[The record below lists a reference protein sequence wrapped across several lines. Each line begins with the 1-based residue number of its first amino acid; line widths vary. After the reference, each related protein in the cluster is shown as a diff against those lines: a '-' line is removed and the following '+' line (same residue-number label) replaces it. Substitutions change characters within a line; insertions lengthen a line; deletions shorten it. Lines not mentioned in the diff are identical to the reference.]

1 MPLLTSSAQR
11 SIVVIGKE
19 NTGKSQLVASLTG
32 CLPYSINFR
41 GSTIACDTYVGGG
54 LTVVDTPGILYRS
67 DRITTQA
74 ALAQLEAHDTVL
86 LVIKATH
93 VDEDLADLWPLV
105 VGKRGIVVI
114 TFWDKASQAGF
125 TQQIVQCWDQTSNL
139 AFIPVDARHLTPAQH
154 HNIRAALQEPT
165 IFSSRQP
172 ILAGW
177 RIEPRP
183 TLLEHPQF
191 GWLVAI
197 ILLLLPTL
205 LAVWFANSFAA
216 VADPLMQ
223 ALIQPL
229 IDVLANIPLTLPR
242 EMLIGRYG
250 LLTMGPL
257 LWVWAVPTVILYALC
272 LGTYKASGLVERI
285 TVALHPLLHPLGLS
299 GRDLVRV
306 VMGFGCNVPAVIST
320 RACSSCAR
328 KTCMSA
334 IAFGSA
340 CSYQFG
346 ATLAVFSAAHRPGLV
361 IPYLGYLTVTT
372 LVYTR
377 LIAPKSA
384 RSRHNQL
391 MIEHRTFLERP
402 RWATIWRETQGTL
415 YQFFTNA
422 IPIFVAITLIASI
435 LDQLSLLS
443 AAASII
449 HPLMQIFRLPPE
461 AALPMILASIRKDGL
476 LLFAEPETLSA
487 LTPLQI
493 LTGVYLAGVLLPCL
507 VTALT
512 IAREQSLR
520 FALALMGR
528 QAIAATCFSL
538 ILAWGGY
545 WCSGALANE
554 GHPSSTSSDLWQFHA
569 MTELP
574 GLRARTETYANT
586 EFSSFLPRPRLFGSV
601 PKLIEVGV
609 AVL

>member
-1 MPLLTSSAQR
+1 MPLLIPPAQR

-19 NTGKSQLVASLTG
+19 NTGKSQLIASLTG
-32 CLPYSINFR
+32 RLPYSINFR

-67 DRITTQA
+67 DRVTTQA
-74 ALAQLEAHDTVL
+74 ALAQLKTHDTVL

-93 VDEDLADLWPLV
+93 IDEDLADLWPLV

-114 TFWDKASQAGF
+114 TFWDKVSHARV
-125 TQQIVQCWDQTSNL
+125 TQQIIRSWEQTSNL
-139 AFIPVDARHLTPAQH
+139 AFLPIDARHLTPEQH
-154 HNIRAALQEPT
+154 HEIQSALQAPAVFSPRRPT
-165 IFSSRQP
+165 P
-172 ILAGW
+172 AGW

-183 TLLEHPQF
+183 TVLEHPQF
-191 GWLVAI
+191 GWMVAI

-205 LAVWFANSFAA
+205 LAVWFANSVAA
-216 VADPLMQ
+216 VADPLVQ
-223 ALIQPL
+223 TLLQPL
-229 IDVLANIPLTLPR
+229 IDILANIPLSLPKA
-242 EMLIGRYG
+242 MLIGRYG

-272 LGTYKASGLVERI
+272 LGIYKASGLVERI
-285 TVALHPLLHPLGLS
+285 TVALHPLLRRFGLS

-320 RACSSCAR
+320 RACSSCTR
-328 KTCMSA
+328 KTCISA

-346 ATLAVFSAAHRPGLV
+346 ATLAVFSAAQQPSLV
-361 IPYLGYLTVTT
+361 IPYVGYLAVTT
-372 LVYTR
+372 LIYTR
-377 LIAPKSA
+377 LIAPKSS
-384 RSRHNQL
+384 RSPHNRL

-402 RWATIWRETQGTL
+402 RIATIWRETQGTL
-415 YQFFTNA
+415 HQFFTNA

-435 LDQLSLLS
+435 LDELSLLT

-461 AALPMILASIRKDGL
+461 AALPVILASIRKDGL
-476 LLFAEPETLSA
+476 LLFAEAETLSA

-507 VTALT
+507 VTALA

-528 QAIAATCFSL
+528 QATAATCFSL

-545 WCSGALANE
+545 W
-554 GHPSSTSSDLWQFHA
+554 W
-569 MTELP
+569 
-574 GLRARTETYANT
+574 
-586 EFSSFLPRPRLFGSV
+586 
-601 PKLIEVGV
+601 
-609 AVL
+609 